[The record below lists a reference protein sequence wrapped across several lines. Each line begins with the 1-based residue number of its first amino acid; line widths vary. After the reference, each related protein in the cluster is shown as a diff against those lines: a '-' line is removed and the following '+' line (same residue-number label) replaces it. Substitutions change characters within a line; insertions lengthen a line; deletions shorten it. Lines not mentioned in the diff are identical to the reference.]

1 MAFGKRKKI
10 QALEGEKEN
19 TDIESG
25 IVFARAASSA
35 PGIGNE
41 YLTYQSQV
49 NETYRK
55 YNNESEWGNTQ
66 IRTIVDTRTA
76 FIAGEGVAVQCEDE
90 QLSKFFSDF
99 LDSCKLSG
107 SKFLE
112 AVRGSEMTGRALLL
126 LSPVLGDFP
135 ACSRIPYKAG
145 EYELKRKGAWDWRP
159 DSVVIKDSKNG
170 DKAFSRDRF
179 VYIRTGGDDQNW
191 DETTTRVGLCLNDA
205 ENYDR
210 ALKDIRR
217 TNYTTSRITPT
228 FKVDSAEEATN
239 LRSAL
244 AKMGWKIGQAF
255 IGKAGFEYKSA
266 QSGPIANLQAELAAS
281 AKSISAVSG
290 IPVHWLGHVDLM
302 SNRATAE
309 ELYQVIANATVSERV
324 VFQEEFKDLLVK
336 VQSMYLDSGG
346 TQISSVSHDFEVA
359 IPPIDIGRFESMVK
373 ALSQAYADEA
383 ISIDDYRAFI
393 PGIDPLKT
401 KRAIEAEKKA
411 KEKSLTE
418 NARKLIAMNRAQPQ
432 QIQQPGQPGQPQTA
446 PALPGQ
452 PVPQKTEKQEA
463 VNA

>member
-1 MAFGKRKKI
+1 MAFWNRKKI
-10 QALEGEKEN
+10 QATEGEKN
-19 TDIESG
+19 QMDIESG
-25 IVFARAASSA
+25 LAFARASSST
-35 PGIGNE
+35 PGMGNE

-49 NETYRK
+49 KETYRK
-55 YNNESEWGNTQ
+55 YNNESDWGNSQ

-76 FIAGEGVAVQCEDE
+76 FIAGEGISVQCEDE

-112 AVRGSEMTGRALLL
+112 AVLGAEMTGKVLFL

-135 ACSRIPYKAG
+135 TCSRIPYKSG
-145 EYELKRKGAWDWRP
+145 EYELKRKNKWDWRP
-159 DSVVIKDSKNG
+159 DSVVVKDKLNG
-170 DKAFSRDRF
+170 DKTFDRDRF

-191 DETTTRVGLCLNDA
+191 DDTTTRAGLCLNDA

-228 FKVDSAEEATN
+228 FKVDSAEEASM
-239 LRSAL
+239 LRTSL

-255 IGKAGFEYKSA
+255 IGKAAFKYESPQG
-266 QSGPIANLQAELAAS
+266 GPIENLKAELAAS

-309 ELYQVIANATVSERV
+309 ELYQVISNATVLPRV

-336 VQSMYLDSGG
+336 VQTIYLDSGG
-346 TQISSVSHDFEVA
+346 TRISSVSHDFEIA

-383 ISIDDYRAFI
+383 ISIDDYRSFI

-418 NARKLIAMNRAQPQ
+418 NARKLMTMNRAQSQ
-432 QIQQPGQPGQPQTA
+432 QIQQPGQS
-446 PALPGQ
+446 LPGQ
-452 PVPQKTEKQEA
+452 PDPQKTVQQEA